1 MDANGEVTMD
11 RIFLLKFWMGELPSL
26 IRKSSAFA
34 IAIALS
40 LMSSSGAQAFAGET
54 GTWKGLVPGAALGSY
69 RHGTYLSRVNMTHVG
84 IDLLA
89 ECGSPV
95 RAYQEG
101 VVTDVIG
108 TGSDKDFRSLGYM
121 VIIEHPE
128 HLAGKK
134 FYTMYLHMA
143 APPSVRKG
151 KVVVKGDKIGLVGTT
166 GSANGICHTHFEIR
180 YFPARFSAWG
190 NIYGSGDKRNDAY
203 FRQQWE
209 DPLMFQVA
217 RNVSEG
223 LPSGPV
229 IGTIKGEAP
238 LGHGCGCYFT
248 STKENKQ
255 PVFVSIDNDADGIEE
270 KAMMHI
276 DGRDIILRH
285 VKGGSPE
292 PGKKSRQIYSGGGT
306 HVQLDYLSGKSCEGN
321 ECEVIEYQLSI
332 TVKTKTGET
341 TLPASGDCG
350 C

>member
-1 MDANGEVTMD
+1 MAGEPW
-11 RIFLLKFWMGELPSL
+11 IESLLLKFRIGEFLF
-26 IRKSSAFA
+26 RKSLAFA
-34 IAIALS
+34 LL
-40 LMSSSGAQAFAGET
+40 LMPGSGAQAFAGET
-54 GTWKGLVPGAALGSY
+54 DAWKVVAPGATLGSY
-69 RHGTYLSRVNMTHVG
+69 RHGTYPSWGNRTHVG

-89 ECGSPV
+89 ECGTPV

-101 VVTDVIG
+101 VVADVIG

-128 HLAGKK
+128 HLTGKK
-134 FYTMYLHMA
+134 LYTMYLHMA
-143 APPSVRKG
+143 APPSVREG

-166 GSANGICHTHFEIR
+166 GSANGICHTHFEVR

-209 DPLMFQVA
+209 DPLMFHVA

-229 IGTIKGEAP
+229 IGTVKGEAP
-238 LGHGCGCYFT
+238 LGYGCGCYFT
-248 STKENKQ
+248 STKESKQ
-255 PVFVSIDNDADGIEE
+255 PVFVSIDE

-276 DGRDIILRH
+276 DGRDIVLRH
-285 VKGGSPE
+285 VKGDSPE
-292 PGKKSRQIYSGGGT
+292 PGKKSRQIFSGGGT